1 MKLTDIEYDFNVD
14 KLSVLQNHRIL
25 KYQKKKKK
33 NYFPCFIFPIPLWSH
48 YNWKESLSKTNSLIH
63 SLFIYRTFIMYHGIM
78 KEWKHVLAIMTF
90 VS

>member
-33 NYFPCFIFPIPLWSH
+33 ITFLV
-48 YNWKESLSKTNSLIH
+48 LSSPFLSGVTIIERDL
-63 SLFIYRTFIMYHGIM
+63 
-78 KEWKHVLAIMTF
+78 
-90 VS
+90 

>member
-33 NYFPCFIFPIPLWSH
+33 KITFLV
-48 YNWKESLSKTNSLIH
+48 LSSPFLSGVTIIERDL
-63 SLFIYRTFIMYHGIM
+63 
-78 KEWKHVLAIMTF
+78 
-90 VS
+90 